1 MALPTAAAFMSEIE
15 DDRQSVASA
24 ATSVW
29 DGMNNA
35 PVNALRESRKAVNV
49 LRRQLT
55 AEHARI
61 KSLDEEDFKDEFIDA
76 DTMRYNF
83 GQAILR
89 HVNMARQ
96 TASEHPDHANFILTR
111 VANSVGVLRD
121 AWNKTAY
128 FGQEVASISRRWRR
142 LRSR

>member
-1 MALPTAAAFMSEIE
+1 MALPTAAAFMSEVE

-24 ATSVW
+24 ATTVW
-29 DGMNNA
+29 DGVNNA

-55 AEHARI
+55 AEYARV
-61 KSLDEEDFKDEFIDA
+61 KSLDEEDFKDEFIDV

-96 TASEHPDHANFILTR
+96 TASEHPEHANFIDK
-111 VANSVGVLRD
+111 SGQLR
-121 AWNKTAY
+121 
-128 FGQEVASISRRWRR
+128 ERP
-142 LRSR
+142 